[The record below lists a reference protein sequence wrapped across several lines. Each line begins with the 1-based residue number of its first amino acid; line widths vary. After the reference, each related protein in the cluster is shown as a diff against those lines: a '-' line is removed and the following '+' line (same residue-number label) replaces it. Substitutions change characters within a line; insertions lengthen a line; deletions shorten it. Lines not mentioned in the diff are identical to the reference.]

1 MPEETLIVWSE
12 SDTCDLAL
20 SFQEKSGC
28 EEIWAKICE
37 VQGRDPGDSDGGYDE
52 MDDGELSEGSSN
64 ALSTTG
70 AAGRVILPPIEIGRL
85 SEVDSVIQ
93 NHLATQALREKMANA
108 VESESVLPKL
118 VDVFHMCEDVEHKD
132 GLRTLY
138 SIAKNLFMLNRNSLN
153 ETLLS
158 EKYLKDL
165 IGMLE
170 YDPAHEAPR
179 KHREFLYEKATFR
192 EVLPIANDELK
203 EKIHQTYRVQYL
215 QDVCLPAPSLFEE
228 NLLSVL
234 NSYLFFNRIDIVNM
248 LQKDKRLMKE
258 LFDQLRD
265 PETTV
270 SRRRDLAFF
279 LKEFIS
285 LSQGLPPNGA
295 QSKDN
300 FFKVNRWLCISME
313 KIHQTYRVQYL
324 QDVCLPAPSLFEEN
338 LLSVLNSY
346 LFFNRIDIVN
356 MLQKDKR
363 LMKELF
369 DQLRDPETTVSRR
382 RDLAFFLKEFISLS
396 QGLPP
401 NGAQSKD
408 NFFKNLQAND
418 VLGTI
423 EPCIKSPDPDTRIT
437 IVDMLALL
445 VEHSPQLVRDYLLR
459 QAKDKSD
466 DEVLLNRLLIHMQ
479 TDRDPELTSG
489 SQVSQVLRTL
499 LDPDNMVSMQKSDR
513 SEFLSLF
520 YQRSIYTLVK
530 PMMDN
535 VKGGTIKRDDYC
547 TANRQSL
554 VVRLLCFCIE
564 HHSFSMRQHCIS
576 NDLLNKEDIKPLV
589 KYTVENHMS
598 SFEDVTYVKLFS
610 ELKIRYEQQRDRE
623 NSAKITADERVPSP
637 AAFAK
642 ERQEE
647 QWFDGEDDDAT
658 ECKKEPIEVKKEIK
672 KEIDSPRK
680 TGIEPMFPSVLK
692 RKNAFDEDDGAVFSG
707 QVALLTPVNIVTEK
721 KIVIK
726 VGDRSRTP
734 SPLGSPLSSTPPPP
748 QAREDEVSSSQN
760 NSKENS
766 PMSIKEEQWFDGEDD
781 DATECKKEP
790 IEVKKEI
797 KKEID
802 SPRKTGIEPM
812 FPSVLKRK
820 NAFDEDDGAVFS
832 GQVALLTP
840 VNIVTEKKIV
850 IKVGDRSRTPSP
862 LGSPLSSTPP
872 PPQAREDEVSS
883 SQNNSKENSPMSI
896 KSLVDYDESDSDEDE
911 NSAPNDSIP
920 SSSTG
925 SPVQMSSSIEKGAE
939 STTAAPATSSGGD
952 LSPCDDD
959 VSSTSGEEESAAGGC
974 GLTRRKRPSRSDIDE
989 EVVKRSRASP
999 ET

>member
-1 MPEETLIVWSE
+1 MPDTEVSAPTNMDCMESKGNGRLKGARSADIHSKGSDVTSDTVKDKKEEKKENGLIENIDISREARNRVKLYVLCDQRVWDDRGTGHVACVQIPDQQGFVIIVRLESATNGADKNLLESKILMDTVYQKQQETLIVWSE

-37 VQGRDPGDSDGGYDE
+37 VQGRDPGETDGGDE
-52 MDDGELSEGSSN
+52 ETDDGELSEGSSN
-64 ALSTTG
+64 ALSSTG
-70 AAGRVILPPIEIGRL
+70 ATDRVVLPPIEIGRL
-85 SEVDSVIQ
+85 AEVDTAIQ

-108 VESESVLPKL
+108 IETESILPKL
-118 VDVFHMCEDVEHKD
+118 VDIFHMCEDIEHND

-158 EKYLKDL
+158 DKFLKDV

-170 YDPAHEAPR
+170 YDPAHEVPR
-179 KHREFLYEKATFR
+179 KHREFLYEKAKFR

-248 LQKDKRLMKE
+248 LQNDKRLMKE

-270 SRRRDLAFF
+270 ARRRDLALF
-279 LKEFIS
+279 LKEFIT
-285 LSQGLPPNGA
+285 
-295 QSKDN
+295 
-300 FFKVNRWLCISME
+300 F
-313 KIHQTYRVQYL
+313 
-324 QDVCLPAPSLFEEN
+324 
-338 LLSVLNSY
+338 
-346 LFFNRIDIVN
+346 
-356 MLQKDKR
+356 
-363 LMKELF
+363 
-369 DQLRDPETTVSRR
+369 
-382 RDLAFFLKEFISLS
+382 S

-423 EPCIKSPDPDTRIT
+423 EPCIKSPDPDTRTT

-445 VEHSPQLVRDYLLR
+445 VDHSPQLVRDYLLR

-466 DEVLLNRLLIHMQ
+466 NDILLNLLIIHMQ

-520 YQRSIYTLVK
+520 YQRSIYTLVR
-530 PMMDN
+530 PMIEN
-535 VKGGTIKRDDYC
+535 VKGGFIKRGALKMLRTVLAVKDDFY
-547 TANRQSL
+547 NRYIVREKVL
-554 VVRLLCFCIE
+554 DRVVECFVRNG
-564 HHSFSMRQHCIS
+564 SRY
-576 NDLLNKEDIKPLV
+576 NLLNSAMLELFDYIRSEDIKLLV
-589 KYTVENHMS
+589 KYTVENHMAA
-598 SFEDVTYVKLFS
+598 FEDVTYVKLFA

-623 NSAKITADERVPSP
+623 NTTKSSADERVPSP
-637 AAFAK
+637 AAFVK

-647 QWFDGEDDDAT
+647 QWFDGDEDDVM
-658 ECKKEPIEVKKEIK
+658 ESKKEITEVKKEVK
-672 KEIDSPRK
+672 KEPDTPRK
-680 TGIEPMFPSVLK
+680 AAVELMFPSVLK
-692 RKNAFDEDDGAVFSG
+692 RRNAFDEDDEAVFTG
-707 QVALLTPVNIVTEK
+707 QPGTPLASVNFMTEK

-726 VGDRSRTP
+726 MNISDRSRTP
-734 SPLGSPLSSTPPPP
+734 SPLGSPTPSVTQHVPE
-748 QAREDEVSSSQN
+748 AREDEVSSSQT
-760 NSKENS
+760 NSKEN
-766 PMSIKEEQWFDGEDD
+766 
-781 DATECKKEP
+781 
-790 IEVKKEI
+790 
-797 KKEID
+797 
-802 SPRKTGIEPM
+802 
-812 FPSVLKRK
+812 
-820 NAFDEDDGAVFS
+820 N
-832 GQVALLTP
+832 
-840 VNIVTEKKIV
+840 
-850 IKVGDRSRTPSP
+850 
-862 LGSPLSSTPP
+862 SS
-872 PPQAREDEVSS
+872 
-883 SQNNSKENSPMSI
+883 MGI

-911 NSAPNDSIP
+911 TTTPNDSLP

-925 SPVQMSSSIEKGAE
+925 SPIQLSGNHETDGTARTESSFPPSP
-939 STTAAPATSSGGD
+939 TTD
-952 LSPCDDD
+952 LSHCDDD
-959 VSSTSGEEESAAGGC
+959 VSSTSGEEESSPTSGASHI
-974 GLTRRKRPSRSDIDE
+974 RRKRASSCEIDGD
-989 EVVKRSRASP
+989 VMKRTRTTS

>member
-1 MPEETLIVWSE
+1 MPDTEVSPAATTACTDSKESDTSKDTKSINADDKEGEALDAGMKEKKEEKKGNGLIDNIDISREARNRVKLYVLCDQRVWDDRGTGHVACVQIPDQQGFVIIVRLESATSGQDKNVLESKILMDTVYQKQQETLIVWSE

-37 VQGRDPGDSDGGYDE
+37 VQGRDPGDADGGYDE

-64 ALSTTG
+64 ALAGGG
-70 AAGRVILPPIEIGRL
+70 AGGRVIIPPIEVGRL
-85 SEVDSVIQ
+85 AEVDTVIQ

-108 VESESVLPKL
+108 VESEGILPKL
-118 VDVFHMCEDVEHKD
+118 IDVFHMCEDIEHKD

-158 EKYLKDL
+158 DKYLKDL

-170 YDPAHEAPR
+170 YDPAHESPR
-179 KHREFLYEKATFR
+179 KHREFLYEKAKFR

-270 SRRRDLAFF
+270 ARRRDLAFF
-279 LKEFIS
+279 LKEFI
-285 LSQGLPPNGA
+285 
-295 QSKDN
+295 
-300 FFKVNRWLCISME
+300 
-313 KIHQTYRVQYL
+313 T
-324 QDVCLPAPSLFEEN
+324 
-338 LLSVLNSY
+338 
-346 LFFNRIDIVN
+346 
-356 MLQKDKR
+356 
-363 LMKELF
+363 
-369 DQLRDPETTVSRR
+369 
-382 RDLAFFLKEFISLS
+382 LS

-423 EPCIKSPDPDTRIT
+423 EPCIKSPDPDTRTT

-445 VEHSPQLVRDYLLR
+445 VDHSPQLVRDYLLR

-466 DEVLLNRLLIHMQ
+466 DEVLLNRLLVHMQ
-479 TDRDPELTSG
+479 TDRDAELTSG

-520 YQRSIYTLVK
+520 YQRSIYTLVR
-530 PMMDN
+530 PMMEN

-547 TANRQSL
+547 MANRQSL

-576 NDLLNKEDIKPLV
+576 NDLLNKVLVLLQSKHHFLALGALKMLRTVLAVKDDFYNRYIVREKEDIKPLV
-589 KYTVENHMS
+589 KYTVENHMAA
-598 SFEDVTYVKLFS
+598 FEDVTYVKLFS
-610 ELKIRYEQQRDRE
+610 DLKIRYEQQRDRE
-623 NSAKITADERVPSP
+623 NAAKAVKDERVPSP

-647 QWFDGEDDDAT
+647 QWFDGDEDET
-658 ECKKEPIEVKKEIK
+658 ECKKEVPEKREVKKES
-672 KEIDSPRK
+672 ESPRK
-680 TGIEPMFPSVLK
+680 SGIEPMFPSVLK

-707 QVALLTPVNIVTEK
+707 QPTTPLTPVNVLSEK

-726 VGDRSRTP
+726 MNDRSRTP
-734 SPLGSPLSSTPPPP
+734 SPLGSPCSSTSVSPTP
-748 QAREDEVSSSQN
+748 QAREDEVTSSQN

-766 PMSIKEEQWFDGEDD
+766 PS
-781 DATECKKEP
+781 
-790 IEVKKEI
+790 
-797 KKEID
+797 
-802 SPRKTGIEPM
+802 
-812 FPSVLKRK
+812 
-820 NAFDEDDGAVFS
+820 
-832 GQVALLTP
+832 
-840 VNIVTEKKIV
+840 
-850 IKVGDRSRTPSP
+850 
-862 LGSPLSSTPP
+862 
-872 PPQAREDEVSS
+872 
-883 SQNNSKENSPMSI
+883 MSI

-911 NSAPNDSIP
+911 NSAPNDSMP

-925 SPVQMSSSIEKGAE
+925 SPAQLGSSTESEGA
-939 STTAAPATSSGGD
+939 TRTDATNAVPSSPSGD

-959 VSSTSGEEESAAGGC
+959 VSSTSGEEESTAGGDMF
-974 GLTRRKRPSRSDIDE
+974 GRRKRPSCSDFDE
-989 EVVKRSRASP
+989 DVAKRSRTSSS

>member
-1 MPEETLIVWSE
+1 MLIVLFQETLIVWSE

-158 EKYLKDL
+158 DKYLKDL

-300 FFKVNRWLCISME
+300 FFK
-313 KIHQTYRVQYL
+313 
-324 QDVCLPAPSLFEEN
+324 
-338 LLSVLNSY
+338 
-346 LFFNRIDIVN
+346 
-356 MLQKDKR
+356 
-363 LMKELF
+363 
-369 DQLRDPETTVSRR
+369 
-382 RDLAFFLKEFISLS
+382 
-396 QGLPP
+396 
-401 NGAQSKD
+401 
-408 NFFKNLQAND
+408 
-418 VLGTI
+418 
-423 EPCIKSPDPDTRIT
+423 
-437 IVDMLALL
+437 
-445 VEHSPQLVRDYLLR
+445 
-459 QAKDKSD
+459 
-466 DEVLLNRLLIHMQ
+466 
-479 TDRDPELTSG
+479 
-489 SQVSQVLRTL
+489 
-499 LDPDNMVSMQKSDR
+499 
-513 SEFLSLF
+513 
-520 YQRSIYTLVK
+520 
-530 PMMDN
+530 
-535 VKGGTIKRDDYC
+535 
-547 TANRQSL
+547 
-554 VVRLLCFCIE
+554 
-564 HHSFSMRQHCIS
+564 
-576 NDLLNKEDIKPLV
+576 EDIKPLV

-647 QWFDGEDDDAT
+647 QWFDGEDDDST

-734 SPLGSPLSSTPPPP
+734 SPLGSPLSSTPPP
-748 QAREDEVSSSQN
+748 S
-760 NSKENS
+760 
-766 PMSIKEEQWFDGEDD
+766 
-781 DATECKKEP
+781 
-790 IEVKKEI
+790 
-797 KKEID
+797 
-802 SPRKTGIEPM
+802 
-812 FPSVLKRK
+812 
-820 NAFDEDDGAVFS
+820 
-832 GQVALLTP
+832 
-840 VNIVTEKKIV
+840 
-850 IKVGDRSRTPSP
+850 
-862 LGSPLSSTPP
+862 
-872 PPQAREDEVSS
+872 QAREDEVSS

-911 NSAPNDSIP
+911 NSGPNDSIP

>member
-1 MPEETLIVWSE
+1 MPDTEISSSAVNAACIDSKESESTKESTSLGAESKGADISDESGKERKEEKGNGLIDNIDISREARNRVKLYVLCDQRVWDDRGTGHVACVQIPDQQGFVIIVRLESATSGADKNVLESKILMDTVYQKQQETLIVWSE

-70 AAGRVILPPIEIGRL
+70 AAGRVVLPPIEIGRL
-85 SEVDSVIQ
+85 IEVDSVIQ

-158 EKYLKDL
+158 DKYLKDL

-170 YDPAHEAPR
+170 YDPAHEVPR

-265 PETTV
+265 PET
-270 SRRRDLAFF
+270 S
-279 LKEFIS
+279 
-285 LSQGLPPNGA
+285 
-295 QSKDN
+295 
-300 FFKVNRWLCISME
+300 
-313 KIHQTYRVQYL
+313 
-324 QDVCLPAPSLFEEN
+324 
-338 LLSVLNSY
+338 
-346 LFFNRIDIVN
+346 
-356 MLQKDKR
+356 
-363 LMKELF
+363 
-369 DQLRDPETTVSRR
+369 VSRR

-423 EPCIKSPDPDTRIT
+423 EPCIKSPDPDTRTT

-445 VEHSPQLVRDYLLR
+445 VDHSPQLVRDYLLR

-466 DEVLLNRLLIHMQ
+466 EEVLLNRLLVHMQ

-520 YQRSIYTLVK
+520 YQRSIYTLVR

-535 VKGGTIKRDDYC
+535 VKGGVIKRDDYC

-576 NDLLNKEDIKPLV
+576 NDLLNKVLVLLQSKHHFLALAALKMLRTVLAVKDDFYNRYIVREKVLDRVVECFVRNGARYNLLNSAMLELFDYIRSEDIKPLV

-623 NSAKITADERVPSP
+623 NAAKITADERVPSP

-647 QWFDGEDDDAT
+647 QWFDGEDDET
-658 ECKKEPIEVKKEIK
+658 VECKKEPVEVKKEIK

-707 QVALLTPVNIVTEK
+707 QVAPLTPVNIMTEK

-734 SPLGSPLSSTPPPP
+734 SPLGSPSQLTPPP
-748 QAREDEVSSSQN
+748 S
-760 NSKENS
+760 
-766 PMSIKEEQWFDGEDD
+766 
-781 DATECKKEP
+781 
-790 IEVKKEI
+790 
-797 KKEID
+797 
-802 SPRKTGIEPM
+802 
-812 FPSVLKRK
+812 
-820 NAFDEDDGAVFS
+820 
-832 GQVALLTP
+832 
-840 VNIVTEKKIV
+840 
-850 IKVGDRSRTPSP
+850 
-862 LGSPLSSTPP
+862 
-872 PPQAREDEVSS
+872 QAREDEVSS

-911 NSAPNDSIP
+911 STAPNDSIP

-925 SPVQMSSSIEKGAE
+925 SPVQMNSNAEKGTE
-939 STTAAPATSSGGD
+939 STTVAPTTSSGGD
-952 LSPCDDD
+952 LSSCDDD
-959 VSSTSGEEESAAGGC
+959 VSSTSGEEELAGGGC
-974 GLTRRKRPSRSDIDE
+974 GLTRRKRPSSGDIDE
-989 EVVKRSRASP
+989 DVAKRSRASP